1 MALDGL
7 FLHCIGQELENA
19 VIGAKVDKVY
29 QPSSE
34 ELVLTLRSRDL
45 GALKLLLCARANS
58 PRIHL
63 TKATFENP
71 ATPPMLCMLLR
82 KRLGGATL
90 TGIRQAGFDRILF
103 LDFSATNEL
112 GDKETLTIAMEIMAQ
127 YSNVILLG
135 PDGKIIDALKRVD
148 LTRSSKR
155 LILPGLAY
163 ELPPQQDKLALPD
176 HSVEELVARI
186 REFRSKTLSSAVL
199 SSLQGVSPALAREVA
214 FRSLGEDKHLSEMTE
229 DDFVDLEYPL
239 LELKKEIASPTHT
252 FCVVRDDSD
261 KPFEFS
267 FWDLK
272 QYGPSMATDHYET
285 ASELLD
291 DYYAR
296 RDSMERIAHKS
307 SDLRKLL
314 NNATERIARKVEV
327 QRGELAKS
335 VDREKLRVYAELIN
349 ANLYQLEKGVLY
361 YDLENYYD
369 ENRILRVPADPALS
383 PAQNSQKYYKDYRKT
398 YTAEKKLTEQI
409 EQGTEELAYLE
420 TVKDALSKILFHQ
433 QMVEQNEEKKRAAE
447 TKTTIIP
454 ARPETKIIP
463 KNRRNKE
470 KSPDGIPT
478 KNIQYRPSAEEKVL
492 QKRQMTLLEMPG
504 FIEPEDNP
512 RDGDGVAPEDQQ
524 TVTEDAQ
531 HQATPETDATENDG
545 SSGGPRVVKKLPDAD
560 PAPSPAMA
568 DEPAAQ
574 DNTVQETQEAVFTN
588 GSESQKEGP
597 QDDDNGTLQL

>member
-7 FLHCIGQELENA
+7 FLHCIGQELETA

-63 TKATFENP
+63 TKAAFENP

-112 GDKETLTIAMEIMAQ
+112 GDKETLTVAMEIMAQ
-127 YSNVILLG
+127 YSNVILIG

-163 ELPPQQDKLALPD
+163 ELPPQQDKLALPE
-176 HSVEELVARI
+176 HSVEELVERI
-186 REFRSKTLSSAVL
+186 RSFSAKTLSSAVL
-199 SSLQGVSPALAREVA
+199 SSVQGVSPALAREVA
-214 FRSLGEDKHLSEMTE
+214 FRALGDDKHLSEMTE

-239 LELKKEIASPTHT
+239 LELKKEVAFPTHT
-252 FCVVRDDSD
+252 FCVVRDDND
-261 KPFEFS
+261 RPFEFS

-272 QYGPSMATDHYET
+272 QYGPGMATDHYET

-291 DYYAR
+291 EYYAK

-307 SDLRKLL
+307 SDLRRFL
-314 NNATERIARKVEV
+314 NTATERIARKVEV
-327 QRGELAKS
+327 QRAELAKS

-420 TVKDALSKILFHQ
+420 TVKDALS
-433 QMVEQNEEKKRAAE
+433 RAE
-447 TKTTIIP
+447 TERDIGEIRRELVASGYLKDKT
-454 ARPETKIIP
+454 PEK
-463 KNRRNKE
+463 KNRRG
-470 KSPDGIPT
+470 S
-478 KNIQYRPSAEEKVL
+478 QR
-492 QKRQMTLLEMPG
+492 
-504 FIEPEDNP
+504 
-512 RDGDGVAPEDQQ
+512 RDGKKARSAKQPPALPPIEYETTDGFRVLVGRNNLQNDKLSMK
-524 TVTEDAQ
+524 
-531 HQATPETDATENDG
+531 QAGKLDMWLHTKDFPG
-545 SSGGPRVVKKLPDAD
+545 SHVII
-560 PAPSPAMA
+560 
-568 DEPAAQ
+568 EAQ
-574 DNTVQETQEAVFTN
+574 DGEVSDRAIEEAAIIAAVNSTARTGDKVPVDYTLVKNLKKPAGARPGKVIFHTN
-588 GSESQKEGP
+588 WTIYVTPDEDFAEAHRKK
-597 QDDDNGTLQL
+597 

>member
-7 FLHCIGQELENA
+7 FLHCIGQELETA

-112 GDKETLTIAMEIMAQ
+112 GDKETLTVAMEIMAQ
-127 YSNVILLG
+127 YSNVILIG

-163 ELPPQQDKLALPD
+163 ELPPQQDKLALPE
-176 HSVEELVARI
+176 HSVEELVERI
-186 REFRSKTLSSAVL
+186 RSFSAKTLSSAVL
-199 SSLQGVSPALAREVA
+199 SSVQGVSPALAREVA
-214 FRSLGEDKHLSEMTE
+214 FRALGDDKHLSEMTE

-239 LELKKEIASPTHT
+239 LELKKEVASPTHT
-252 FCVVRDDSD
+252 FCVVRDDND
-261 KPFEFS
+261 RPFEFS

-272 QYGPSMATDHYET
+272 QYGPGMATDHYET

-291 DYYAR
+291 EYYAK

-307 SDLRKLL
+307 SDLRRFL
-314 NNATERIARKVEV
+314 NTATERIARKVEV
-327 QRGELAKS
+327 QRAELAKS

-420 TVKDALSKILFHQ
+420 TVKDALS
-433 QMVEQNEEKKRAAE
+433 RAE
-447 TKTTIIP
+447 TERDIGEIRRELVASGYLKDKT
-454 ARPETKIIP
+454 PEK
-463 KNRRNKE
+463 KNRRG
-470 KSPDGIPT
+470 S
-478 KNIQYRPSAEEKVL
+478 QR
-492 QKRQMTLLEMPG
+492 
-504 FIEPEDNP
+504 
-512 RDGDGVAPEDQQ
+512 RDGKKARSAKQPPALPPIEYETTDGFRVLVGRNNLQNDKLSMK
-524 TVTEDAQ
+524 
-531 HQATPETDATENDG
+531 QAGKLDMWLHTKDFPG
-545 SSGGPRVVKKLPDAD
+545 SHVII
-560 PAPSPAMA
+560 
-568 DEPAAQ
+568 EAQ
-574 DNTVQETQEAVFTN
+574 DGEVSDRAIEEAAIIAAVNSTARTGDKVPVDYTLVKNLKKPAGARPGKVIFHTN
-588 GSESQKEGP
+588 WTIYVTPDEDFAEAHRKK
-597 QDDDNGTLQL
+597 

>member
-7 FLHCIGQELENA
+7 FLHCIGQELEAA

-29 QPSSE
+29 QSSSE

-63 TKATFENP
+63 TKAAFENP

-112 GDKETLTIAMEIMAQ
+112 GDKETLTVAMEIMAQ
-127 YSNVILLG
+127 YSNVILIG

-163 ELPPQQDKLALPD
+163 ELPPQQDKLALPE
-176 HSVEELVARI
+176 HSVEELVERI
-186 REFRSKTLSSAVL
+186 RSFSAKTLSSAVL
-199 SSLQGVSPALAREVA
+199 SSVQGVSPALAREVA
-214 FRSLGEDKHLSEMTE
+214 FQALGDDKHLSEMTE

-239 LELKKEIASPTHT
+239 LELKKEVAFPTHT
-252 FCVVRDDSD
+252 FCVVRDDND
-261 KPFEFS
+261 RPFEFS

-272 QYGPSMATDHYET
+272 QYGPGMATDHYET

-291 DYYAR
+291 EYYAK

-307 SDLRKLL
+307 SDLRRFL
-314 NNATERIARKVEV
+314 NTATERIARKVEV

-420 TVKDALSKILFHQ
+420 TVKDALS
-433 QMVEQNEEKKRAAE
+433 RAE
-447 TKTTIIP
+447 TERDIGEIRRELVASGYLKDKT
-454 ARPETKIIP
+454 PEK
-463 KNRRNKE
+463 KNRRG
-470 KSPDGIPT
+470 S
-478 KNIQYRPSAEEKVL
+478 QR
-492 QKRQMTLLEMPG
+492 
-504 FIEPEDNP
+504 
-512 RDGDGVAPEDQQ
+512 RDG
-524 TVTEDAQ
+524 
-531 HQATPETDATENDG
+531 
-545 SSGGPRVVKKLPDAD
+545 KKARSAKQP
-560 PAPSPAMA
+560 PAMPPLEYETTDGFRVLVGRNNLQNDKLSMKQA
-568 DEPAAQ
+568 GKLDMWLHTKDFPGSHVIIEAQ
-574 DNTVQETQEAVFTN
+574 DGEVSDQAIEEAAIIAAVNSTARTGDKVPVDYTLVKNLKKPTGARPGKVIFHTN
-588 GSESQKEGP
+588 WTIYVTPDEDFAEAHRKK
-597 QDDDNGTLQL
+597 

>member
-7 FLHCIGQELENA
+7 FLHCIGQELEAA

-45 GALKLLLCARANS
+45 GALKLLFCARANS

-63 TKATFENP
+63 TKASFENP

-112 GDKETLTIAMEIMAQ
+112 GDKETLTVAMEIMAQ
-127 YSNVILLG
+127 YSNVILIG

-163 ELPPQQDKLALPD
+163 ELPPQQDKLALPE
-176 HSVEELVARI
+176 HSVEELVERI
-186 REFRSKTLSSAVL
+186 RSFSAKTLSSAVL
-199 SSLQGVSPALAREVA
+199 SSVQGVSPALAREVA
-214 FRSLGEDKHLSEMTE
+214 FRALGDDKHLSEMTE

-239 LELKKEIASPTHT
+239 LELKKEVASPTHT
-252 FCVVRDDSD
+252 FCVVRDDND
-261 KPFEFS
+261 RPFEFS

-272 QYGPSMATDHYET
+272 QYGPGMATDHYET

-291 DYYAR
+291 EYYAK

-307 SDLRKLL
+307 SDLRRFL
-314 NNATERIARKVEV
+314 NTATERIARKVEV
-327 QRGELAKS
+327 QRAELAKS

-369 ENRILRVPADPALS
+369 ENRVLRVPADPALS

-409 EQGTEELAYLE
+409 EQGTEELTYLE
-420 TVKDALSKILFHQ
+420 TVKDALS
-433 QMVEQNEEKKRAAE
+433 RAE
-447 TKTTIIP
+447 TERDIGEIRRELVASGYLKDKT
-454 ARPETKIIP
+454 PEK
-463 KNRRNKE
+463 KNRRG
-470 KSPDGIPT
+470 S
-478 KNIQYRPSAEEKVL
+478 QR
-492 QKRQMTLLEMPG
+492 
-504 FIEPEDNP
+504 
-512 RDGDGVAPEDQQ
+512 RDGKKARSAKQPPALPPIEYETTDGFRVLVGRNNLQNDKLSMK
-524 TVTEDAQ
+524 
-531 HQATPETDATENDG
+531 QAGKLDMWLHTKDFPG
-545 SSGGPRVVKKLPDAD
+545 SHVII
-560 PAPSPAMA
+560 
-568 DEPAAQ
+568 EAQ
-574 DNTVQETQEAVFTN
+574 DGEVSDRAIEEAAIIAAVNSTARTGDKVPVDYTLVKNLKKPAGARPGKVIFHTN
-588 GSESQKEGP
+588 WTIYVTPDEDFAEAHRKK
-597 QDDDNGTLQL
+597 

>member
-7 FLHCIGQELENA
+7 FLHCIGQELETA

-112 GDKETLTIAMEIMAQ
+112 GDKETLTVAMEIMAQ
-127 YSNVILLG
+127 YSNVILIG

-155 LILPGLAY
+155 LILPGLPY
-163 ELPPQQDKLALPD
+163 ELPPQQDKLGLPD
-176 HSVEELVARI
+176 HSVEELVERI
-186 REFRSKTLSSAVL
+186 RTFSAKTLSSAVL
-199 SSLQGVSPALAREVA
+199 SSIQGVSPALAREVA
-214 FRSLGEDKHLSEMTE
+214 FRALGDDKHLSEMTD

-252 FCVVRDDSD
+252 FCVVRDDND

-267 FWDLK
+267 FWGLT
-272 QYGPSMATDHYET
+272 QYGPGMATDRYET

-307 SDLRKLL
+307 SDLRRFL
-314 NNATERIARKVEV
+314 NTATERIARKVEV
-327 QRGELAKS
+327 QRAELAKS

-349 ANLYQLEKGVLY
+349 ANLYRLEKGVLY

-420 TVKDALSKILFHQ
+420 TVKDALS
-433 QMVEQNEEKKRAAE
+433 RAE
-447 TKTTIIP
+447 TERDIGEIRRELVTSGYLKDRT
-454 ARPETKIIP
+454 PEK
-463 KNRRNKE
+463 KNRRG
-470 KSPDGIPT
+470 S
-478 KNIQYRPSAEEKVL
+478 QR
-492 QKRQMTLLEMPG
+492 
-504 FIEPEDNP
+504 
-512 RDGDGVAPEDQQ
+512 RDGKKARSAKQPPALPPIEYETTDGFRVLVGRNNLQ
-524 TVTEDAQ
+524 
-531 HQATPETDATENDG
+531 NDKLSLKTAGKLDMWLHTKDFPG
-545 SSGGPRVVKKLPDAD
+545 SHVII
-560 PAPSPAMA
+560 
-568 DEPAAQ
+568 EAQ
-574 DNTVQETQEAVFTN
+574 DGQVSDRAIEEAAIIAAVNSTAVTGDKVPVDYTLVKNLKKPAGARPGKVIFHTN
-588 GSESQKEGP
+588 WTIYVTPDEDFAERQRKK
-597 QDDDNGTLQL
+597 

>member
-7 FLHCIGQELENA
+7 FLHCIGQELEHA

-112 GDKETLTIAMEIMAQ
+112 GDKETLTVAMEIMAQ
-127 YSNVILLG
+127 YSNVILIG

-155 LILPGLAY
+155 LILPGLPY
-163 ELPPQQDKLALPD
+163 ELPPQQDKLGLPD
-176 HSVEELVARI
+176 HSVEELVERI
-186 REFRSKTLSSAVL
+186 RTFSAKTLSSAVL
-199 SSLQGVSPALAREVA
+199 SSIQGVSPALAREVA
-214 FRSLGEDKHLSEMTE
+214 FRALGDDKHLSEMTD

-252 FCVVRDDSD
+252 FCVVRDDND

-267 FWDLK
+267 FWGLT
-272 QYGPSMATDHYET
+272 QYGPGMATDRYET

-307 SDLRKLL
+307 SDLRRFL
-314 NNATERIARKVEV
+314 NTATERIARKVEV
-327 QRGELAKS
+327 QRAELAKS

-349 ANLYQLEKGVLY
+349 ANLYRLEKGVLY

-420 TVKDALSKILFHQ
+420 TVKDALS
-433 QMVEQNEEKKRAAE
+433 RAE
-447 TKTTIIP
+447 TERDIGEIRRELVTSGYLKDRT
-454 ARPETKIIP
+454 PEK
-463 KNRRNKE
+463 KNRRG
-470 KSPDGIPT
+470 S
-478 KNIQYRPSAEEKVL
+478 QR
-492 QKRQMTLLEMPG
+492 
-504 FIEPEDNP
+504 
-512 RDGDGVAPEDQQ
+512 RDGKKARSAKQPPALPPIEYETTDGFRVLVGRNNLQ
-524 TVTEDAQ
+524 
-531 HQATPETDATENDG
+531 NDKLSMKTAGKLDMWLHTKDFPG
-545 SSGGPRVVKKLPDAD
+545 SHVII
-560 PAPSPAMA
+560 
-568 DEPAAQ
+568 EAQ
-574 DNTVQETQEAVFTN
+574 DGQVSDQAIEEAAIIAAVNSTAVTGDKVPVDYTLVKNLKKPAGARPGKVIFHTN
-588 GSESQKEGP
+588 WTIYVTPDEDFAERQRKK
-597 QDDDNGTLQL
+597 

>member
-7 FLHCIGQELENA
+7 FLHCIGQELETA

-63 TKATFENP
+63 TRAAFENP

-112 GDKETLTIAMEIMAQ
+112 GDKETLTVAMEIMAQ
-127 YSNVILLG
+127 YSNVILIG

-163 ELPPQQDKLALPD
+163 ELPPQQDKLALPE
-176 HSVEELVARI
+176 HSVEELVERI
-186 REFRSKTLSSAVL
+186 RSFSAKTLSSAVL
-199 SSLQGVSPALAREVA
+199 SSVQGVSPALAREVA
-214 FRSLGEDKHLSEMTE
+214 FRALGDDKHLSEMTE

-239 LELKKEIASPTHT
+239 LELKKEVASPTHT
-252 FCVVRDDSD
+252 FCVVRDDND
-261 KPFEFS
+261 RPFEFS

-272 QYGPSMATDHYET
+272 QYGPGMATDHYET

-291 DYYAR
+291 EYYAK

-307 SDLRKLL
+307 SDLRRFL
-314 NNATERIARKVEV
+314 NTATERIARKVEV
-327 QRGELAKS
+327 QRAELAKS

-369 ENRILRVPADPALS
+369 ENRVLRVPADPALS

-409 EQGTEELAYLE
+409 EQGTEELTYLE
-420 TVKDALSKILFHQ
+420 TVKDALS
-433 QMVEQNEEKKRAAE
+433 RAE
-447 TKTTIIP
+447 TERDIGEIRRELVASGYLKDKT
-454 ARPETKIIP
+454 PEK
-463 KNRRNKE
+463 KNRRG
-470 KSPDGIPT
+470 S
-478 KNIQYRPSAEEKVL
+478 QR
-492 QKRQMTLLEMPG
+492 
-504 FIEPEDNP
+504 
-512 RDGDGVAPEDQQ
+512 RDGKKARSAKQPPALPPIEYETTDGFRVLVGRNNLQNDKLSMK
-524 TVTEDAQ
+524 
-531 HQATPETDATENDG
+531 QAGKLDMWLHTKDFPG
-545 SSGGPRVVKKLPDAD
+545 SHVII
-560 PAPSPAMA
+560 
-568 DEPAAQ
+568 EAQ
-574 DNTVQETQEAVFTN
+574 DGEVSDRAIEEAAIIAAVNSTARTGDKVPVDYTLVKNLKKPAGARPGKVIFHTN
-588 GSESQKEGP
+588 WTIYVTPDEDFAEAHRKK
-597 QDDDNGTLQL
+597 

>member
-1 MALDGL
+1 M
-7 FLHCIGQELENA
+7 
-19 VIGAKVDKVY
+19 
-29 QPSSE
+29 
-34 ELVLTLRSRDL
+34 LTLRSRDL

-63 TKATFENP
+63 TKAAFENP

-112 GDKETLTIAMEIMAQ
+112 GDKETLTVAMEIMAQ
-127 YSNVILLG
+127 YSNVILIG

-163 ELPPQQDKLALPD
+163 ELPPQQDKLALPE
-176 HSVEELVARI
+176 HSVEELVERI
-186 REFRSKTLSSAVL
+186 RSFSAKTLSSAVL
-199 SSLQGVSPALAREVA
+199 SSVQGVSPALAREVA
-214 FRSLGEDKHLSEMTE
+214 FRALGDDKHLSEMTE

-239 LELKKEIASPTHT
+239 LELKKEVAFPTHT
-252 FCVVRDDSD
+252 FCVVRDDND
-261 KPFEFS
+261 RPFEFS

-272 QYGPSMATDHYET
+272 QYGPGMATDHYET

-291 DYYAR
+291 EYYAK

-307 SDLRKLL
+307 SDLRKFL
-314 NNATERIARKVEV
+314 NTATERIARKVEV
-327 QRGELAKS
+327 QRAELAKS

-420 TVKDALSKILFHQ
+420 TVKDALS
-433 QMVEQNEEKKRAAE
+433 RAE
-447 TKTTIIP
+447 TERDIGEIRRELVASGYLKDKT
-454 ARPETKIIP
+454 PEK
-463 KNRRNKE
+463 KNRRG
-470 KSPDGIPT
+470 S
-478 KNIQYRPSAEEKVL
+478 QR
-492 QKRQMTLLEMPG
+492 
-504 FIEPEDNP
+504 
-512 RDGDGVAPEDQQ
+512 RDG
-524 TVTEDAQ
+524 
-531 HQATPETDATENDG
+531 
-545 SSGGPRVVKKLPDAD
+545 KKARSAKQP
-560 PAPSPAMA
+560 PAMPPLEYETTDGFRVLVGRNNLQNDKLSMKQA
-568 DEPAAQ
+568 GKLDMWLHTKDFPGSHVIIEAQ
-574 DNTVQETQEAVFTN
+574 DGEVSDRAIEEAAIIAAVNSTARTGDKVPVDYTLVKNLKKPTGARPGKVIFHTN
-588 GSESQKEGP
+588 WTIYVTPDEDFAEAHRKK
-597 QDDDNGTLQL
+597 

>member
-7 FLHCIGQELENA
+7 FLHCIGQELETA

-63 TKATFENP
+63 TKAAFENP

-112 GDKETLTIAMEIMAQ
+112 GDKETLTVAMEIMAQ
-127 YSNVILLG
+127 YSNVILIG

-163 ELPPQQDKLALPD
+163 ELPPQQDKLALPE
-176 HSVEELVARI
+176 HSVEELVERI
-186 REFRSKTLSSAVL
+186 RSFSAKTLSSAVL
-199 SSLQGVSPALAREVA
+199 SSVQGVSPALAREVA
-214 FRSLGEDKHLSEMTE
+214 FRALGDDKHLSEMTE

-239 LELKKEIASPTHT
+239 LELKKEVAFPTHT
-252 FCVVRDDSD
+252 FCVVRDDND
-261 KPFEFS
+261 RPFEFS

-272 QYGPSMATDHYET
+272 QYGPGMATDHYET

-291 DYYAR
+291 EYYAK

-307 SDLRKLL
+307 SDLRKFL
-314 NNATERIARKVEV
+314 NTATERIARKVEV
-327 QRGELAKS
+327 QRAELAKS

-420 TVKDALSKILFHQ
+420 TVKDALS
-433 QMVEQNEEKKRAAE
+433 RAE
-447 TKTTIIP
+447 TERDIGEIRRELVASGYLKDKT
-454 ARPETKIIP
+454 PEK
-463 KNRRNKE
+463 KNRRG
-470 KSPDGIPT
+470 S
-478 KNIQYRPSAEEKVL
+478 QR
-492 QKRQMTLLEMPG
+492 
-504 FIEPEDNP
+504 
-512 RDGDGVAPEDQQ
+512 RDG
-524 TVTEDAQ
+524 
-531 HQATPETDATENDG
+531 
-545 SSGGPRVVKKLPDAD
+545 KKARSAKQP
-560 PAPSPAMA
+560 PAMPPLEYETTDGFRVLVGRNNLQNDKLSMKQA
-568 DEPAAQ
+568 GKLDMWLHTKDFPGSHVIIEAQ
-574 DNTVQETQEAVFTN
+574 DGEVSDQAIEEAAIIAAVNSTARTGDKVPVDYTLVKNLKKPTGARPGKVIFHTN
-588 GSESQKEGP
+588 WTIYVTPDEDFAEAHRKK
-597 QDDDNGTLQL
+597 

>member
-7 FLHCIGQELENA
+7 FLHCIGQELETA

-63 TKATFENP
+63 TKAAFENP

-112 GDKETLTIAMEIMAQ
+112 GDKETLTVAMEIMAQ
-127 YSNVILLG
+127 YSNVILIG

-163 ELPPQQDKLALPD
+163 ELPPQQDKLALPE
-176 HSVEELVARI
+176 HSVEELVERI
-186 REFRSKTLSSAVL
+186 RSFSAKTLSSAVL
-199 SSLQGVSPALAREVA
+199 SSVQGVSPALAREVA
-214 FRSLGEDKHLSEMTE
+214 FRALGDDKHLSEMTE

-239 LELKKEIASPTHT
+239 LELKKEVAFPTHT
-252 FCVVRDDSD
+252 FCVVRDDND
-261 KPFEFS
+261 RPFEFS

-272 QYGPSMATDHYET
+272 QYGPGMATDHYET

-291 DYYAR
+291 EYYAK

-307 SDLRKLL
+307 SDLRRFL
-314 NNATERIARKVEV
+314 NTATERIARKVEV
-327 QRGELAKS
+327 QRAELAKS

-420 TVKDALSKILFHQ
+420 TVKDALS
-433 QMVEQNEEKKRAAE
+433 RAE
-447 TKTTIIP
+447 TERDIGEIRRELVASGYLKDKT
-454 ARPETKIIP
+454 PEK
-463 KNRRNKE
+463 KNRRG
-470 KSPDGIPT
+470 S
-478 KNIQYRPSAEEKVL
+478 QR
-492 QKRQMTLLEMPG
+492 
-504 FIEPEDNP
+504 
-512 RDGDGVAPEDQQ
+512 RDG
-524 TVTEDAQ
+524 
-531 HQATPETDATENDG
+531 
-545 SSGGPRVVKKLPDAD
+545 KKARSAKQP
-560 PAPSPAMA
+560 PAMPPLEYETTDGFRVLVGRNNLQNDKLSMKQA
-568 DEPAAQ
+568 GKLDMWLHTKDFPGSHVIIEAQ
-574 DNTVQETQEAVFTN
+574 DGEVSDRAIEEAAIIAAVNSTARTGDKVPVDYTLVKNLKKPAGARPGKVIFHTN
-588 GSESQKEGP
+588 WTIYVTPDEDFAEAHRKK
-597 QDDDNGTLQL
+597 

>member
-7 FLHCIGQELENA
+7 FLHCIGQELETA

-63 TKATFENP
+63 TKAAFENP

-112 GDKETLTIAMEIMAQ
+112 GDKETLTVAMEIMAQ
-127 YSNVILLG
+127 YSNVILIG

-155 LILPGLAY
+155 LILPGLPY
-163 ELPPQQDKLALPD
+163 ELPPQQDKLSLPD
-176 HSVEELVARI
+176 HSVEELVERI
-186 REFRSKTLSSAVL
+186 RTFSAKTLSSAVL
-199 SSLQGVSPALAREVA
+199 SSIQGVSPALAREVA
-214 FRSLGEDKHLSEMTE
+214 FRALGDDKHLSEMTE

-239 LELKKEIASPTHT
+239 LELKKEVASPTHT
-252 FCVVRDDSD
+252 FCVVRDDND

-267 FWDLK
+267 FWGLT
-272 QYGPSMATDHYET
+272 QYGPGMATDRYET

-307 SDLRKLL
+307 SDLRRFL
-314 NNATERIARKVEV
+314 NTATERIARKVEV
-327 QRGELAKS
+327 QRAELAKS

-420 TVKDALSKILFHQ
+420 TVKDALS
-433 QMVEQNEEKKRAAE
+433 RAE
-447 TKTTIIP
+447 TERDIGEIRRELVASGYLKDRT
-454 ARPETKIIP
+454 PEK
-463 KNRRNKE
+463 KNRRG
-470 KSPDGIPT
+470 S
-478 KNIQYRPSAEEKVL
+478 QR
-492 QKRQMTLLEMPG
+492 
-504 FIEPEDNP
+504 
-512 RDGDGVAPEDQQ
+512 RDGKKARSAKQPPALPPIEYETTDGFRVLVGRNNLQ
-524 TVTEDAQ
+524 
-531 HQATPETDATENDG
+531 NDKLSMKTAGKLDMWLHTKDFPG
-545 SSGGPRVVKKLPDAD
+545 SHVII
-560 PAPSPAMA
+560 
-568 DEPAAQ
+568 EAQ
-574 DNTVQETQEAVFTN
+574 DGQVSDRAIEEAAIIAAVNSTAVTGDKVPVDYTLVKNLKKPAGARPGKVIFHTN
-588 GSESQKEGP
+588 WTIYVTPDEDFAERQKKK
-597 QDDDNGTLQL
+597 

>member
-7 FLHCIGQELENA
+7 FLHCIGQELETA

-63 TKATFENP
+63 TKAAFENP

-112 GDKETLTIAMEIMAQ
+112 GDKETLTVAMEIMAQ
-127 YSNVILLG
+127 YSNVILIG

-163 ELPPQQDKLALPD
+163 ELPPQQDKLALPE
-176 HSVEELVARI
+176 HSVEELVERI
-186 REFRSKTLSSAVL
+186 RSFSAKTLSSAVL
-199 SSLQGVSPALAREVA
+199 SSIQGVSPALAREVA
-214 FRSLGEDKHLSEMTE
+214 FRALGDDKHLSEMTE

-239 LELKKEIASPTHT
+239 LELKKEVASPTHT
-252 FCVVRDDSD
+252 FCVVRDDND
-261 KPFEFS
+261 RPFEFS

-272 QYGPSMATDHYET
+272 QYGPGMATDHYET

-291 DYYAR
+291 EYYAK

-307 SDLRKLL
+307 SDLRRFL
-314 NNATERIARKVEV
+314 NTATERIARKVEV
-327 QRGELAKS
+327 QRAELAKS

-420 TVKDALSKILFHQ
+420 TVKDALS
-433 QMVEQNEEKKRAAE
+433 RAE
-447 TKTTIIP
+447 TERDIGEIRRELVASGYLKDKT
-454 ARPETKIIP
+454 PEK
-463 KNRRNKE
+463 KNRRG
-470 KSPDGIPT
+470 S
-478 KNIQYRPSAEEKVL
+478 QR
-492 QKRQMTLLEMPG
+492 
-504 FIEPEDNP
+504 
-512 RDGDGVAPEDQQ
+512 RDGKKARSAKQPPALPPIEYETTDGFRVLVGRNNLQNDKLSMK
-524 TVTEDAQ
+524 
-531 HQATPETDATENDG
+531 QAGKLDMWLHTKDFPG
-545 SSGGPRVVKKLPDAD
+545 SHVII
-560 PAPSPAMA
+560 
-568 DEPAAQ
+568 EAQ
-574 DNTVQETQEAVFTN
+574 DGEVSDRAIEEAAIIAAVNSTARTGDKVPVDYTLVKNLKKPAGARPGKVIFHTN
-588 GSESQKEGP
+588 WTIYVTPDEDFAEKQRKK
-597 QDDDNGTLQL
+597 

>member
-7 FLHCIGQELENA
+7 FLHCIGQELETA

-112 GDKETLTIAMEIMAQ
+112 GDKETLTVAMEIMAQ
-127 YSNVILLG
+127 YSNVILIG

-155 LILPGLAY
+155 LILPGLPY
-163 ELPPQQDKLALPD
+163 ELPPQQDKLGLPD
-176 HSVEELVARI
+176 HSVEELVERI
-186 REFRSKTLSSAVL
+186 RTFSAKTLSSAVL
-199 SSLQGVSPALAREVA
+199 SSIQGVSPALAREVA
-214 FRSLGEDKHLSEMTE
+214 FRALGDDKHLSEMTD

-252 FCVVRDDSD
+252 FCVVRDDND

-267 FWDLK
+267 FWGLT
-272 QYGPSMATDHYET
+272 QYGPGMATDRYET

-307 SDLRKLL
+307 SDLRRFL
-314 NNATERIARKVEV
+314 NTATERIARKVEV
-327 QRGELAKS
+327 QRAELAKS

-420 TVKDALSKILFHQ
+420 TVKDALS
-433 QMVEQNEEKKRAAE
+433 RAE
-447 TKTTIIP
+447 TERDIGEIRRELVTSGYLKDRT
-454 ARPETKIIP
+454 PEK
-463 KNRRNKE
+463 KNRRG
-470 KSPDGIPT
+470 S
-478 KNIQYRPSAEEKVL
+478 QR
-492 QKRQMTLLEMPG
+492 
-504 FIEPEDNP
+504 
-512 RDGDGVAPEDQQ
+512 RDGKKARSAKQPPALPPIEYETTDGFRVLVGRNNLQ
-524 TVTEDAQ
+524 
-531 HQATPETDATENDG
+531 NDKLSMKTAGKLDMWLHTKDFPG
-545 SSGGPRVVKKLPDAD
+545 SHVII
-560 PAPSPAMA
+560 
-568 DEPAAQ
+568 EAQ
-574 DNTVQETQEAVFTN
+574 DGQVSDRAIEEAAIIAAVNSTAVTGDKVPVDYTLVKNLKKPAGARPGKVIFHTN
-588 GSESQKEGP
+588 WTIYVTPDEDFAERQKKK
-597 QDDDNGTLQL
+597 

>member
-7 FLHCIGQELENA
+7 FLHCIGQELETA

-127 YSNVILLG
+127 YSNVILIG

-155 LILPGLAY
+155 LILPGLPY
-163 ELPPQQDKLALPD
+163 ELPPQQDKLGLPD
-176 HSVEELVARI
+176 HSVEELVERI
-186 REFRSKTLSSAVL
+186 RTFSAKTLSSAVL
-199 SSLQGVSPALAREVA
+199 SSIQGVSPALAREVA
-214 FRSLGEDKHLSEMTE
+214 FRALGDDKHLSEMTD

-252 FCVVRDDSD
+252 FCVVRDDND

-267 FWDLK
+267 FWGLT
-272 QYGPSMATDHYET
+272 QYGPGMATDRYET

-307 SDLRKLL
+307 SDLRRFL
-314 NNATERIARKVEV
+314 NTATERIARKVEV
-327 QRGELAKS
+327 QRAELAKS
-335 VDREKLRVYAELIN
+335 VDREKVRVYAELIN

-420 TVKDALSKILFHQ
+420 TVKDALS
-433 QMVEQNEEKKRAAE
+433 RAE
-447 TKTTIIP
+447 TERDIGEIRRELVTSGYLKDRT
-454 ARPETKIIP
+454 PEK
-463 KNRRNKE
+463 KNRRG
-470 KSPDGIPT
+470 S
-478 KNIQYRPSAEEKVL
+478 QR
-492 QKRQMTLLEMPG
+492 
-504 FIEPEDNP
+504 
-512 RDGDGVAPEDQQ
+512 RDGKKARSAKQPPALPPIEYETTDGFRVLVGRNNLQ
-524 TVTEDAQ
+524 
-531 HQATPETDATENDG
+531 NDKLSMKTAGKLDMWLHTKDFPG
-545 SSGGPRVVKKLPDAD
+545 SHVII
-560 PAPSPAMA
+560 
-568 DEPAAQ
+568 EAQ
-574 DNTVQETQEAVFTN
+574 DGQVSDQAIEEAAIIAAVNSTAVTGDKVPVDYTLVKNLKKPAGARPGKVIFHTN
-588 GSESQKEGP
+588 WTIYVTPDEDFAEAHRKK
-597 QDDDNGTLQL
+597 

>member
-7 FLHCIGQELENA
+7 FLHCIGQELETA

-63 TKATFENP
+63 TKAAFENP

-112 GDKETLTIAMEIMAQ
+112 GDKETLTVAMEIMAQ
-127 YSNVILLG
+127 YSNVILIG

-163 ELPPQQDKLALPD
+163 ELPPQQDKLALPE
-176 HSVEELVARI
+176 HSVEELVGRI
-186 REFRSKTLSSAVL
+186 RSFSAKTLSSAVL
-199 SSLQGVSPALAREVA
+199 SSIQGVSPALAREVA
-214 FRSLGEDKHLSEMTE
+214 FRALGDDKHLSEMTD

-239 LELKKEIASPTHT
+239 LELKKEVASPTHT
-252 FCVVRDDSD
+252 FCVVRDDND
-261 KPFEFS
+261 RPFEFS

-272 QYGPSMATDHYET
+272 QYGPGMATDHYET

-291 DYYAR
+291 EYYAK

-307 SDLRKLL
+307 SDLRRFL
-314 NNATERIARKVEV
+314 NTATERIARKVEV
-327 QRGELAKS
+327 QRAELAKS

-420 TVKDALSKILFHQ
+420 TVKDALS
-433 QMVEQNEEKKRAAE
+433 RAE
-447 TKTTIIP
+447 TERDIGEIRRELVASGYLKDKT
-454 ARPETKIIP
+454 PEK
-463 KNRRNKE
+463 KNRRG
-470 KSPDGIPT
+470 S
-478 KNIQYRPSAEEKVL
+478 QR
-492 QKRQMTLLEMPG
+492 
-504 FIEPEDNP
+504 
-512 RDGDGVAPEDQQ
+512 RDGKKARSAKQPPALPPIEYETTDGFRVLVGRNNLQNDKLSMK
-524 TVTEDAQ
+524 
-531 HQATPETDATENDG
+531 QAGKLDMWLHTKDFPG
-545 SSGGPRVVKKLPDAD
+545 SHVII
-560 PAPSPAMA
+560 
-568 DEPAAQ
+568 EAQ
-574 DNTVQETQEAVFTN
+574 DGEVSDRAIEEAAIIAAVNSTARTGDKVPVDYTLVKNLKKPAGARPGKVIFHTN
-588 GSESQKEGP
+588 WTIYVTPDEDFAEAHRKK
-597 QDDDNGTLQL
+597 

>member
-7 FLHCIGQELENA
+7 FLHCIGQELETA

-112 GDKETLTIAMEIMAQ
+112 GDKETLTVAMEIMAQ
-127 YSNVILLG
+127 YSNVILIG

-155 LILPGLAY
+155 LILPGLPY
-163 ELPPQQDKLALPD
+163 ELPPQQDKLGLPD
-176 HSVEELVARI
+176 HSVEELVERI
-186 REFRSKTLSSAVL
+186 RTFSAKTLSSAVL
-199 SSLQGVSPALAREVA
+199 SSIQGVSPALAREVA
-214 FRSLGEDKHLSEMTE
+214 FRALGDDKHLSEMTD

-252 FCVVRDDSD
+252 FCVVRDDND

-267 FWDLK
+267 FWGLT
-272 QYGPSMATDHYET
+272 QYGPGMATDRYET

-307 SDLRKLL
+307 SDLRRFL
-314 NNATERIARKVEV
+314 NTATERIARKVEV
-327 QRGELAKS
+327 QRAELAKS

-349 ANLYQLEKGVLY
+349 ANLYRLEKGVLY

-420 TVKDALSKILFHQ
+420 TVKDALS
-433 QMVEQNEEKKRAAE
+433 RAE
-447 TKTTIIP
+447 TERDIGEIRRELVASGYLKDRT
-454 ARPETKIIP
+454 PEK
-463 KNRRNKE
+463 KNRRG
-470 KSPDGIPT
+470 S
-478 KNIQYRPSAEEKVL
+478 QR
-492 QKRQMTLLEMPG
+492 
-504 FIEPEDNP
+504 
-512 RDGDGVAPEDQQ
+512 RDGKKARSAKQPPALPPIEYETTDGFRVLVGRNNLQ
-524 TVTEDAQ
+524 
-531 HQATPETDATENDG
+531 NDKLSMKTAGKLDMWLHTKDFPG
-545 SSGGPRVVKKLPDAD
+545 SHVII
-560 PAPSPAMA
+560 
-568 DEPAAQ
+568 EAQ
-574 DNTVQETQEAVFTN
+574 DGQVSDRAIEEAAIIAAVNSTAVTGDKVPVDYTLVKNLKKPAGARPGKVIFHTN
-588 GSESQKEGP
+588 WTIYVTPDEDFAERQRKK
-597 QDDDNGTLQL
+597 

>member
-7 FLHCIGQELENA
+7 FLHCIGQELETA

-34 ELVLTLRSRDL
+34 ELGLTLRSRDL

-112 GDKETLTIAMEIMAQ
+112 GDKETLTVAMEIMAQ
-127 YSNVILLG
+127 YSNVILIG

-155 LILPGLAY
+155 LILPGLPY
-163 ELPPQQDKLALPD
+163 ELPPQQDKLGLPD
-176 HSVEELVARI
+176 HSVEELVERI
-186 REFRSKTLSSAVL
+186 RTFSAKTLSSAVL
-199 SSLQGVSPALAREVA
+199 SSIQGVSPALAREVA
-214 FRSLGEDKHLSEMTE
+214 FRALGDDKHLSEMTD

-252 FCVVRDDSD
+252 FCVVRDDND

-267 FWDLK
+267 FWGLT
-272 QYGPSMATDHYET
+272 QYGPGMATDRYET

-307 SDLRKLL
+307 SDLRRFL
-314 NNATERIARKVEV
+314 NTATERIARKVEV
-327 QRGELAKS
+327 QRAELAKS

-349 ANLYQLEKGVLY
+349 ANLYRLEKGVLY

-420 TVKDALSKILFHQ
+420 TVKDALS
-433 QMVEQNEEKKRAAE
+433 RAE
-447 TKTTIIP
+447 TERDIGEIRRELVTSGYLKDRT
-454 ARPETKIIP
+454 PEK
-463 KNRRNKE
+463 KNRRG
-470 KSPDGIPT
+470 S
-478 KNIQYRPSAEEKVL
+478 QR
-492 QKRQMTLLEMPG
+492 
-504 FIEPEDNP
+504 
-512 RDGDGVAPEDQQ
+512 RDGKKARSAKQPPALPPIEYETTDGFRVLVGRNNLQ
-524 TVTEDAQ
+524 
-531 HQATPETDATENDG
+531 NDKLSMKTAGKLDMWLHTKDFPG
-545 SSGGPRVVKKLPDAD
+545 SHVII
-560 PAPSPAMA
+560 
-568 DEPAAQ
+568 EAQ
-574 DNTVQETQEAVFTN
+574 DGQVSDQAIEEAAIIAAVNSTAVTGDKVPVDYTLVKNLKKPAGARPGKVIFHTN
-588 GSESQKEGP
+588 WTIYVTPDEDFAERQRKK
-597 QDDDNGTLQL
+597 

>member
-7 FLHCIGQELENA
+7 FLHCIGQELETA

-63 TKATFENP
+63 TKAAFENP

-112 GDKETLTIAMEIMAQ
+112 GDKETLTVAMEIMAQ
-127 YSNVILLG
+127 YSNVILIG

-163 ELPPQQDKLALPD
+163 ELPPQQDKLALPE
-176 HSVEELVARI
+176 HSVEELVERI
-186 REFRSKTLSSAVL
+186 RSFSAKTLSSAVL
-199 SSLQGVSPALAREVA
+199 SSVQGVSPALAREVA
-214 FRSLGEDKHLSEMTE
+214 FRALGDDKHLSEMTE

-239 LELKKEIASPTHT
+239 LELKKEVAFPTHT
-252 FCVVRDDSD
+252 FCVVRDDND
-261 KPFEFS
+261 RPFEFS

-272 QYGPSMATDHYET
+272 QYGPGMATDHYET

-291 DYYAR
+291 EYYAK

-307 SDLRKLL
+307 SDLRKFL
-314 NNATERIARKVEV
+314 NTATERIARKVEV
-327 QRGELAKS
+327 QRAELAKS

-420 TVKDALSKILFHQ
+420 TVKDALS
-433 QMVEQNEEKKRAAE
+433 RAE
-447 TKTTIIP
+447 TERDIGEIRRELVASGYLKDKT
-454 ARPETKIIP
+454 PEK
-463 KNRRNKE
+463 KNRRG
-470 KSPDGIPT
+470 S
-478 KNIQYRPSAEEKVL
+478 QR
-492 QKRQMTLLEMPG
+492 
-504 FIEPEDNP
+504 
-512 RDGDGVAPEDQQ
+512 RDG
-524 TVTEDAQ
+524 
-531 HQATPETDATENDG
+531 
-545 SSGGPRVVKKLPDAD
+545 KKARSAKQP
-560 PAPSPAMA
+560 PAMPPLEYETTDGFRVLVGRNNLQNDKLSMKQA
-568 DEPAAQ
+568 GKLDMWLHTKDFPGSHVIIEAQ
-574 DNTVQETQEAVFTN
+574 DGEVSDRAIEEAAIIAAVNSTARTGDKVPVDYTLVKNLKKPAGARPGKVIFHTN
-588 GSESQKEGP
+588 WTIYVTPDEDFAEAHRKK
-597 QDDDNGTLQL
+597 

>member
-7 FLHCIGQELENA
+7 FLHCIGQELETA

-63 TKATFENP
+63 TKAAFENP

-112 GDKETLTIAMEIMAQ
+112 GDKETLTVAMEIMAQ
-127 YSNVILLG
+127 YSNVILIG

-163 ELPPQQDKLALPD
+163 ELPPQQDKLALPE
-176 HSVEELVARI
+176 HSVEELVERI
-186 REFRSKTLSSAVL
+186 RSFSAKTLSSAVL
-199 SSLQGVSPALAREVA
+199 SSVQGVSPALAREVA
-214 FRSLGEDKHLSEMTE
+214 FRALGDDKHLSEMTE

-239 LELKKEIASPTHT
+239 LELKKEVASPTHT
-252 FCVVRDDSD
+252 FCVVRDDND
-261 KPFEFS
+261 RPFEFS

-272 QYGPSMATDHYET
+272 QYGPGMATDHYET

-291 DYYAR
+291 EYYAK

-307 SDLRKLL
+307 SDLRRFL
-314 NNATERIARKVEV
+314 NTATERIARKVEV
-327 QRGELAKS
+327 QRAELAKS

-369 ENRILRVPADPALS
+369 ENRVLRVPADPALS

-409 EQGTEELAYLE
+409 EQGTEELTYLE
-420 TVKDALSKILFHQ
+420 TVKDALS
-433 QMVEQNEEKKRAAE
+433 RAE
-447 TKTTIIP
+447 TERDIGEIRRELVASGYLKDKT
-454 ARPETKIIP
+454 PEK
-463 KNRRNKE
+463 KNRRG
-470 KSPDGIPT
+470 S
-478 KNIQYRPSAEEKVL
+478 QR
-492 QKRQMTLLEMPG
+492 
-504 FIEPEDNP
+504 
-512 RDGDGVAPEDQQ
+512 RDGKKARSAKQPPALPPIEYETTDGFRVLVGRNNLQNDKLSMK
-524 TVTEDAQ
+524 
-531 HQATPETDATENDG
+531 QAGKLDMWLHTKDFPG
-545 SSGGPRVVKKLPDAD
+545 SHVII
-560 PAPSPAMA
+560 
-568 DEPAAQ
+568 EAQ
-574 DNTVQETQEAVFTN
+574 DGEVSDRAIEEAAIIAAVNSTARTGDKVPVDYTLVKNLKKPAGARPGKVIFHTN
-588 GSESQKEGP
+588 WTIYVTPDEDFAEAHRKK
-597 QDDDNGTLQL
+597 

>member
-307 SDLRKLL
+307 SDLRKFL

-420 TVKDALSKILFHQ
+420 TVKDALS
-433 QMVEQNEEKKRAAE
+433 RAE
-447 TKTTIIP
+447 TERDIGEIRRELVASGYLKDRT
-454 ARPETKIIP
+454 PEK
-463 KNRRNKE
+463 KNRRG
-470 KSPDGIPT
+470 S
-478 KNIQYRPSAEEKVL
+478 QR
-492 QKRQMTLLEMPG
+492 
-504 FIEPEDNP
+504 
-512 RDGDGVAPEDQQ
+512 RDGKSARSAKQPPALPPLEYETTDGFRVLVGRNNLQNDKLSMKQAGKLDMWLHTKDFPGSHVIIVAQDGEAPHAPE
-524 TVTEDAQ
+524 TR
-531 HQATPETDATENDG
+531 
-545 SSGGPRVVKKLPDAD
+545 S
-560 PAPSPAMA
+560 PS
-568 DEPAAQ
+568 
-574 DNTVQETQEAVFTN
+574 TTRWSRT
-588 GSESQKEGP
+588 
-597 QDDDNGTLQL
+597 

>member
-7 FLHCIGQELENA
+7 FLHCIGQELETA

-112 GDKETLTIAMEIMAQ
+112 GDKETLTVAMEIMAQ
-127 YSNVILLG
+127 YSNVILIG

-155 LILPGLAY
+155 LILPGLPY
-163 ELPPQQDKLALPD
+163 ELPPQQDKLGLPD
-176 HSVEELVARI
+176 HSVEELVERI
-186 REFRSKTLSSAVL
+186 RTFSAKTLSSAVL
-199 SSLQGVSPALAREVA
+199 SSIQGVSPALAREVA
-214 FRSLGEDKHLSEMTE
+214 FRALGDDKHLSEMTD

-252 FCVVRDDSD
+252 FCVVRDDND

-267 FWDLK
+267 FWGLT
-272 QYGPSMATDHYET
+272 QYGPGMATDRYET

-307 SDLRKLL
+307 SDLRRFL
-314 NNATERIARKVEV
+314 NTATERIARKVEV
-327 QRGELAKS
+327 QRAELAKS

-349 ANLYQLEKGVLY
+349 ANLYRLEKGVLY

-420 TVKDALSKILFHQ
+420 TVKDALS
-433 QMVEQNEEKKRAAE
+433 RAE
-447 TKTTIIP
+447 TERDIGEIRRELVTSGYLKDRT
-454 ARPETKIIP
+454 PEK
-463 KNRRNKE
+463 KNRRG
-470 KSPDGIPT
+470 S
-478 KNIQYRPSAEEKVL
+478 QR
-492 QKRQMTLLEMPG
+492 
-504 FIEPEDNP
+504 
-512 RDGDGVAPEDQQ
+512 RDGKKARSAKQPPALPPIEYETTDGFRVLVGRNNLQ
-524 TVTEDAQ
+524 
-531 HQATPETDATENDG
+531 NDKLSMKTAGKLDMWLHTKDFPG
-545 SSGGPRVVKKLPDAD
+545 SHVII
-560 PAPSPAMA
+560 
-568 DEPAAQ
+568 EAQ
-574 DNTVQETQEAVFTN
+574 DGQVSDRAIEEAAIIAAVNSTAVTGDKVPVDYTLVKNLKKPAGARPGKVIFHTN
-588 GSESQKEGP
+588 WTIYVTPDEDFAEAHRKK
-597 QDDDNGTLQL
+597 

>member
-7 FLHCIGQELENA
+7 FLHCIGQELETA

-63 TKATFENP
+63 TKASFENP

-112 GDKETLTIAMEIMAQ
+112 GDKESLTVAMEIMAQ
-127 YSNVILLG
+127 YSNVILIG

-176 HSVEELVARI
+176 HGVEELVERI
-186 REFRSKTLSSAVL
+186 RSFSAKTLSSAVL
-199 SSLQGVSPALAREVA
+199 SSVQGVSPALAREVA
-214 FRSLGEDKHLSEMTE
+214 FRALGDDKHLSEMTD

-239 LELKKEIASPTHT
+239 LELKKEVASPTHT
-252 FCVVRDDSD
+252 FCEVRDDND
-261 KPFEFS
+261 RPFEFS
-267 FWDLK
+267 FWDLR
-272 QYGPSMATDHYET
+272 QYGPGMATDHYET

-291 DYYAR
+291 EYYAK

-307 SDLRKLL
+307 SDLRKFL
-314 NNATERIARKVEV
+314 NTATERIARKVEV

-398 YTAEKKLTEQI
+398 YTAEKKLTDQI

-420 TVKDALSKILFHQ
+420 TVKDALS
-433 QMVEQNEEKKRAAE
+433 RAE
-447 TKTTIIP
+447 TERDIGEIRRELVASGYLKDKT
-454 ARPETKIIP
+454 PEK
-463 KNRRNKE
+463 KNRRG
-470 KSPDGIPT
+470 S
-478 KNIQYRPSAEEKVL
+478 QR
-492 QKRQMTLLEMPG
+492 
-504 FIEPEDNP
+504 
-512 RDGDGVAPEDQQ
+512 RDGKKARSAKQPPALPPLEYETTDGFRVLVGRNNLQNDKLSMK
-524 TVTEDAQ
+524 
-531 HQATPETDATENDG
+531 QAGKLDMWLHTKDFPG
-545 SSGGPRVVKKLPDAD
+545 SHVII
-560 PAPSPAMA
+560 
-568 DEPAAQ
+568 EAQ
-574 DNTVQETQEAVFTN
+574 DGEVSDQAIEEAAIIAAVNSTARTGDKVPVDYTLVKNLKKPTGARPGKVIFHTN
-588 GSESQKEGP
+588 WTIYVTPDEDFAEAHRKK
-597 QDDDNGTLQL
+597 

>member
-7 FLHCIGQELENA
+7 FLHCIGQELETA

-71 ATPPMLCMLLR
+71 VTPPMLCMLLR

-90 TGIRQAGFDRILF
+90 TGVRQAGFDRILF

-112 GDKETLTIAMEIMAQ
+112 GDRETLTVAMEIMAQ
-127 YSNVILLG
+127 YSNVILIG
-135 PDGKIIDALKRVD
+135 ADGKIIDALKRVD

-155 LILPGLAY
+155 LILPGLPY
-163 ELPPQQDKLALPD
+163 ELPPQQDKLSLPD
-176 HSVEELVARI
+176 HSVEELVERI
-186 REFRSKTLSSAVL
+186 RTFRTKTLSSAVL
-199 SSLQGVSPALAREVA
+199 SSIEGVSPALAREVA
-214 FRSLGEDKHLSEMTE
+214 FRALGDDKHLSEMTD

-267 FWDLK
+267 FWGLT
-272 QYGPSMATDHYET
+272 QYGPGMATDRYET

-307 SDLRKLL
+307 SDLRRFL
-314 NNATERIARKVEV
+314 NTATERIARKVEV
-327 QRGELAKS
+327 QRAELAKS

-349 ANLYQLEKGVLY
+349 ANLYRLEKGVLY

-383 PAQNSQKYYKDYRKT
+383 PAQNSQKYYKVYRKT
-398 YTAEKKLTEQI
+398 YTAEKKLAEQI

-420 TVKDALSKILFHQ
+420 TVKDALS
-433 QMVEQNEEKKRAAE
+433 RAE
-447 TKTTIIP
+447 TERDIGEIRRELVESGYLRDKT
-454 ARPETKIIP
+454 PEK
-463 KNRRNKE
+463 KNRRG
-470 KSPDGIPT
+470 SG
-478 KNIQYRPSAEEKVL
+478 R
-492 QKRQMTLLEMPG
+492 
-504 FIEPEDNP
+504 
-512 RDGDGVAPEDQQ
+512 RDGKKARSAKQPPALPPIEYETTDGFRVLVGRNNLQ
-524 TVTEDAQ
+524 
-531 HQATPETDATENDG
+531 NDKLSMKTAGKLDMWLHTKDFPG
-545 SSGGPRVVKKLPDAD
+545 SHVII
-560 PAPSPAMA
+560 
-568 DEPAAQ
+568 EAQ
-574 DNTVQETQEAVFTN
+574 DGQVSDRAIEEAAIIAAVNSTARTGDKVPVDYTLAKNLKKPAGSRPGKVIFHTN
-588 GSESQKEGP
+588 WTIYVTPDEDFAEKQRKK
-597 QDDDNGTLQL
+597 

>member
-7 FLHCIGQELENA
+7 FLHCIGQELETA

-112 GDKETLTIAMEIMAQ
+112 GDKETLTVAMEIMAQ
-127 YSNVILLG
+127 YSNVILIG

-155 LILPGLAY
+155 LILPGLPY
-163 ELPPQQDKLALPD
+163 ELPPQQDKLDLPD
-176 HSVEELVARI
+176 HSVEELVERI
-186 REFRSKTLSSAVL
+186 RTFSAKTLSSAVL
-199 SSLQGVSPALAREVA
+199 SSIQGVSPALAREVA
-214 FRSLGEDKHLSEMTE
+214 FRALGDDKHLSEMTD

-252 FCVVRDDSD
+252 FCVVRDDND

-267 FWDLK
+267 FWGLT
-272 QYGPSMATDHYET
+272 QYGPGMATDRYET

-307 SDLRKLL
+307 SDLRRFL
-314 NNATERIARKVEV
+314 NTATERIARKVEV
-327 QRGELAKS
+327 QRAELAKS

-349 ANLYQLEKGVLY
+349 ANLYRLEKGVLY

-420 TVKDALSKILFHQ
+420 TVKDALS
-433 QMVEQNEEKKRAAE
+433 RAE
-447 TKTTIIP
+447 TERDIGEIRRELVTSGYLKDRT
-454 ARPETKIIP
+454 PEK
-463 KNRRNKE
+463 KNRRG
-470 KSPDGIPT
+470 S
-478 KNIQYRPSAEEKVL
+478 QR
-492 QKRQMTLLEMPG
+492 
-504 FIEPEDNP
+504 
-512 RDGDGVAPEDQQ
+512 RDGKKARSAKQPPALPPIEYETTDGFRVLVGRNNLQ
-524 TVTEDAQ
+524 
-531 HQATPETDATENDG
+531 NDKLSMKTAGKLDMWLHTKDFPG
-545 SSGGPRVVKKLPDAD
+545 SHVII
-560 PAPSPAMA
+560 
-568 DEPAAQ
+568 EAQ
-574 DNTVQETQEAVFTN
+574 DGQVSDRAIEEAAIIAAVNSTAVTGDKVPVDYTLVKNLKKPAGARPGKVIFHTN
-588 GSESQKEGP
+588 WTIYVTPDEDFAERQRKK
-597 QDDDNGTLQL
+597 

>member
-34 ELVLTLRSRDL
+34 ELVLTLHSRDL

-307 SDLRKLL
+307 SDLRKFL

-420 TVKDALSKILFHQ
+420 TVKDALS
-433 QMVEQNEEKKRAAE
+433 RAE
-447 TKTTIIP
+447 TERDIGEK
-454 ARPETKIIP
+454 
-463 KNRRNKE
+463 KNRRG
-470 KSPDGIPT
+470 S
-478 KNIQYRPSAEEKVL
+478 QR
-492 QKRQMTLLEMPG
+492 
-504 FIEPEDNP
+504 
-512 RDGDGVAPEDQQ
+512 RDGKKARSAKQPPALPPLEYETTDGFRVLVGRNNLQNDKLSMK
-524 TVTEDAQ
+524 
-531 HQATPETDATENDG
+531 QAGKLDMWLHTKDFPG
-545 SSGGPRVVKKLPDAD
+545 SHVII
-560 PAPSPAMA
+560 
-568 DEPAAQ
+568 EAQ
-574 DNTVQETQEAVFTN
+574 DGQVSDRAIEEAAVIAAVNSTARTGDKVPVDYTLVKNLKKPTGARPGKVIFHTN
-588 GSESQKEGP
+588 WTIYVTPDEDFAEQQRKK
-597 QDDDNGTLQL
+597 

>member
-7 FLHCIGQELENA
+7 FLHCIGQELSSA

-63 TKATFENP
+63 TKASFENP

-112 GDKETLTIAMEIMAQ
+112 GDKETLTVAMEVMAQ
-127 YSNVILLG
+127 YSNVILIG

-163 ELPPQQDKLALPD
+163 ELPPQQDKLGLPD
-176 HSVEELVARI
+176 HRVEELVERI
-186 REFRSKTLSSAVL
+186 RTFSAKTLSSAVL
-199 SSLQGVSPALAREVA
+199 SSIQGVSPALAREVA
-214 FRSLGEDKHLSEMTE
+214 FRALGDDKHLSEMTD

-239 LELKKEIASPTHT
+239 LELKKEVASPTHT
-252 FCVVRDDSD
+252 FCVVRDDND
-261 KPFEFS
+261 RPFEFS

-272 QYGPSMATDHYET
+272 QYGPGMATDHYET

-291 DYYAR
+291 DYYAK

-307 SDLRKLL
+307 ADLRKFL

-420 TVKDALSKILFHQ
+420 TVKDALS
-433 QMVEQNEEKKRAAE
+433 RAE
-447 TKTTIIP
+447 TERDIGEIRRELVASGYLKDKT
-454 ARPETKIIP
+454 PEK
-463 KNRRNKE
+463 KNRRG
-470 KSPDGIPT
+470 S
-478 KNIQYRPSAEEKVL
+478 QR
-492 QKRQMTLLEMPG
+492 
-504 FIEPEDNP
+504 
-512 RDGDGVAPEDQQ
+512 RDGKKARSAKQPPALPPLEYETTDGFRVLVGRNNLQNDKLSMK
-524 TVTEDAQ
+524 
-531 HQATPETDATENDG
+531 QAGKLDMWLHTKDFPG
-545 SSGGPRVVKKLPDAD
+545 SHVII
-560 PAPSPAMA
+560 
-568 DEPAAQ
+568 
-574 DNTVQETQEAVFTN
+574 
-588 GSESQKEGP
+588 ESQDGEVSDQAIEEAAIIAAVNSTARTGDKVP
-597 QDDDNGTLQL
+597 VDYTLVKNLKKPTGARPGKVIFHTNWTIYVTPDEDFAEQRRKQ

>member
-7 FLHCIGQELENA
+7 FLHCIGQELETA

-112 GDKETLTIAMEIMAQ
+112 GDKETLTVAMEIMAQ
-127 YSNVILLG
+127 YSNVILIG

-155 LILPGLAY
+155 LILPGLPY
-163 ELPPQQDKLALPD
+163 ELPPQQDKLGLPD
-176 HSVEELVARI
+176 HSVEELVERI
-186 REFRSKTLSSAVL
+186 RTFSAKTLSSAVL
-199 SSLQGVSPALAREVA
+199 SSIQGVSPALAREVA
-214 FRSLGEDKHLSEMTE
+214 FRALGDDKHLSEMTD

-252 FCVVRDDSD
+252 FCVVRDDND

-267 FWDLK
+267 FWGLT
-272 QYGPSMATDHYET
+272 QYGPGMATDRYET

-307 SDLRKLL
+307 SDLRRFL
-314 NNATERIARKVEV
+314 NTATERIARKVEV
-327 QRGELAKS
+327 QRAELAKS

-349 ANLYQLEKGVLY
+349 ANLYRLEKGVLY

-420 TVKDALSKILFHQ
+420 TVKDALS
-433 QMVEQNEEKKRAAE
+433 RAE
-447 TKTTIIP
+447 TERDIGEIRRELVTSGYLKDRT
-454 ARPETKIIP
+454 PEK
-463 KNRRNKE
+463 KNRRG
-470 KSPDGIPT
+470 S
-478 KNIQYRPSAEEKVL
+478 QR
-492 QKRQMTLLEMPG
+492 
-504 FIEPEDNP
+504 
-512 RDGDGVAPEDQQ
+512 RDGKKARSAKQPPALPPIEYETTDGFRVLVGRNNLQ
-524 TVTEDAQ
+524 
-531 HQATPETDATENDG
+531 NDKLSMKTAGKLDMWLHTKDFPG
-545 SSGGPRVVKKLPDAD
+545 SHVII
-560 PAPSPAMA
+560 
-568 DEPAAQ
+568 EAQ
-574 DNTVQETQEAVFTN
+574 DGQVSDRAIEEAAIIAAVNSTAVTGDKVPVDYTLVKNLKKPAGARPGKVIFHTN
-588 GSESQKEGP
+588 WTIYVTPDEDFAEQQRKK
-597 QDDDNGTLQL
+597 

>member
-7 FLHCIGQELENA
+7 FLHCIRQELENA

-214 FRSLGEDKHLSEMTE
+214 FRALGEDKPLSEMTE

-239 LELKKEIASPTHT
+239 LELKKEVASPTHT
-252 FCVVRDDSD
+252 FCVVRDDND
-261 KPFEFS
+261 RPFEFS

-307 SDLRKLL
+307 SDLRKFL

-335 VDREKLRVYAELIN
+335 VDREKLRV
-349 ANLYQLEKGVLY
+349 
-361 YDLENYYD
+361 
-369 ENRILRVPADPALS
+369 
-383 PAQNSQKYYKDYRKT
+383 
-398 YTAEKKLTEQI
+398 
-409 EQGTEELAYLE
+409 
-420 TVKDALSKILFHQ
+420 
-433 QMVEQNEEKKRAAE
+433 
-447 TKTTIIP
+447 
-454 ARPETKIIP
+454 
-463 KNRRNKE
+463 
-470 KSPDGIPT
+470 
-478 KNIQYRPSAEEKVL
+478 
-492 QKRQMTLLEMPG
+492 
-504 FIEPEDNP
+504 
-512 RDGDGVAPEDQQ
+512 
-524 TVTEDAQ
+524 
-531 HQATPETDATENDG
+531 
-545 SSGGPRVVKKLPDAD
+545 
-560 PAPSPAMA
+560 
-568 DEPAAQ
+568 
-574 DNTVQETQEAVFTN
+574 
-588 GSESQKEGP
+588 
-597 QDDDNGTLQL
+597 

>member
-135 PDGKIIDALKRVD
+135 PDRKIIDALKRVD

-261 KPFEFS
+261 KPF
-267 FWDLK
+267 
-272 QYGPSMATDHYET
+272 
-285 ASELLD
+285 
-291 DYYAR
+291 
-296 RDSMERIAHKS
+296 
-307 SDLRKLL
+307 
-314 NNATERIARKVEV
+314 
-327 QRGELAKS
+327 
-335 VDREKLRVYAELIN
+335 
-349 ANLYQLEKGVLY
+349 
-361 YDLENYYD
+361 
-369 ENRILRVPADPALS
+369 
-383 PAQNSQKYYKDYRKT
+383 
-398 YTAEKKLTEQI
+398 
-409 EQGTEELAYLE
+409 
-420 TVKDALSKILFHQ
+420 
-433 QMVEQNEEKKRAAE
+433 
-447 TKTTIIP
+447 
-454 ARPETKIIP
+454 
-463 KNRRNKE
+463 
-470 KSPDGIPT
+470 
-478 KNIQYRPSAEEKVL
+478 
-492 QKRQMTLLEMPG
+492 
-504 FIEPEDNP
+504 
-512 RDGDGVAPEDQQ
+512 
-524 TVTEDAQ
+524 
-531 HQATPETDATENDG
+531 
-545 SSGGPRVVKKLPDAD
+545 
-560 PAPSPAMA
+560 
-568 DEPAAQ
+568 
-574 DNTVQETQEAVFTN
+574 
-588 GSESQKEGP
+588 
-597 QDDDNGTLQL
+597 

>member
-7 FLHCIGQELENA
+7 FLHCIGQELETA

-63 TKATFENP
+63 TKASFENP

-112 GDKETLTIAMEIMAQ
+112 GDKETLTVAMEIMAQ
-127 YSNVILLG
+127 YSNVILIG

-163 ELPPQQDKLALPD
+163 ELPPQQDKLALPE
-176 HSVEELVARI
+176 HSVEELVERI
-186 REFRSKTLSSAVL
+186 RSFSAKTLSSAVL
-199 SSLQGVSPALAREVA
+199 SSVQGVSPALAREVA
-214 FRSLGEDKHLSEMTE
+214 FRALGDDKHLSEMTE

-239 LELKKEIASPTHT
+239 LELKKEVASPTHT
-252 FCVVRDDSD
+252 FCVVRDDND
-261 KPFEFS
+261 RPFEFS
-267 FWDLK
+267 FWALK
-272 QYGPSMATDHYET
+272 QYGPGMATDHYET

-291 DYYAR
+291 EYYAK

-307 SDLRKLL
+307 SDLRRFL
-314 NNATERIARKVEV
+314 NTATERIARKVEV
-327 QRGELAKS
+327 QRAELAKS

-369 ENRILRVPADPALS
+369 ENRVLRVPADPALS

-420 TVKDALSKILFHQ
+420 TVKDALS
-433 QMVEQNEEKKRAAE
+433 RAE
-447 TKTTIIP
+447 TERDIGEIRRELVASGYLKDKT
-454 ARPETKIIP
+454 PEK
-463 KNRRNKE
+463 KNRRG
-470 KSPDGIPT
+470 S
-478 KNIQYRPSAEEKVL
+478 QR
-492 QKRQMTLLEMPG
+492 
-504 FIEPEDNP
+504 
-512 RDGDGVAPEDQQ
+512 RDG
-524 TVTEDAQ
+524 
-531 HQATPETDATENDG
+531 
-545 SSGGPRVVKKLPDAD
+545 KKARSAKQP
-560 PAPSPAMA
+560 PAMPPLEYETTDGFRVLVGRNNLQNDKLSMKQA
-568 DEPAAQ
+568 GKLDMWLHTKDFPGSHVIIEAQ
-574 DNTVQETQEAVFTN
+574 DGEVSDRAIEEAAIIAAVNSTARTGDKVPVDYTLVKNLKKPAGARPGKVIFHTN
-588 GSESQKEGP
+588 WTIYVTPDEDFAEAHRKK
-597 QDDDNGTLQL
+597 

>member
-7 FLHCIGQELENA
+7 YLRCLKTELDGLLP
-19 VIGAKVDKVY
+19 GARVDKIY
-29 QPSSE
+29 LPTDD
-34 ELVLTLRSRDL
+34 ELVLSLRSREH
-45 GALKLLLCARANS
+45 GALRLLLSARANS
-58 PRIHL
+58 PRVSL
-63 TKATFENP
+63 THASFENP

-307 SDLRKLL
+307 SDLRKFL

-420 TVKDALSKILFHQ
+420 TVKDALS
-433 QMVEQNEEKKRAAE
+433 RAE
-447 TKTTIIP
+447 TERDIGEIRRELVASGYLKDKT
-454 ARPETKIIP
+454 PEK
-463 KNRRNKE
+463 KNRRG
-470 KSPDGIPT
+470 S
-478 KNIQYRPSAEEKVL
+478 QR
-492 QKRQMTLLEMPG
+492 
-504 FIEPEDNP
+504 
-512 RDGDGVAPEDQQ
+512 RDGKKARSAKQPPALPPLEYETTDGFRVLVGRNNLQNDKLSMK
-524 TVTEDAQ
+524 
-531 HQATPETDATENDG
+531 QAGKLDMWLHTKDFPG
-545 SSGGPRVVKKLPDAD
+545 SHVII
-560 PAPSPAMA
+560 
-568 DEPAAQ
+568 EAQ
-574 DNTVQETQEAVFTN
+574 DGQVSDRAIEEAAVIAAVNSTARTGDKVPVDYTLVKNLKKPTGARPGKVIFHTN
-588 GSESQKEGP
+588 WTIYVTPDEDFAEQQRKK
-597 QDDDNGTLQL
+597 

>member
-7 FLHCIGQELENA
+7 FLHCIGQELETA

-63 TKATFENP
+63 TKAAFENP

-112 GDKETLTIAMEIMAQ
+112 GDKETLTVAMEIMAQ
-127 YSNVILLG
+127 YSNVILIG

-176 HSVEELVARI
+176 HGVEELVERI
-186 REFRSKTLSSAVL
+186 RSFSAKTLSSAVL
-199 SSLQGVSPALAREVA
+199 SSVQGVSPALAREVA
-214 FRSLGEDKHLSEMTE
+214 FRALGDDKHLSEMTD

-239 LELKKEIASPTHT
+239 LELKKEVASPTHT
-252 FCVVRDDSD
+252 FCVVRDDND
-261 KPFEFS
+261 RPFEFS
-267 FWDLK
+267 FWDLR
-272 QYGPSMATDHYET
+272 QYGPGMATDHYET

-291 DYYAR
+291 EYYAK

-307 SDLRKLL
+307 SDLRKFL
-314 NNATERIARKVEV
+314 NTATERIARKVEV

-420 TVKDALSKILFHQ
+420 TVKDALS
-433 QMVEQNEEKKRAAE
+433 RAE
-447 TKTTIIP
+447 TERDIGEIRRELVASGYLKDKT
-454 ARPETKIIP
+454 PEK
-463 KNRRNKE
+463 KNRRG
-470 KSPDGIPT
+470 S
-478 KNIQYRPSAEEKVL
+478 QR
-492 QKRQMTLLEMPG
+492 
-504 FIEPEDNP
+504 
-512 RDGDGVAPEDQQ
+512 RDGKKARSAKQPPALPPLEYETTDGFRVLVGRNNLQNDKLSMK
-524 TVTEDAQ
+524 
-531 HQATPETDATENDG
+531 QAGKLDMWLHTKDFPG
-545 SSGGPRVVKKLPDAD
+545 SHVII
-560 PAPSPAMA
+560 
-568 DEPAAQ
+568 EAQ
-574 DNTVQETQEAVFTN
+574 DGEVSDQAIEEAAIIAAVNSTARTGDKVPVDYTLVKNLKKPTGARPGKVIFHTN
-588 GSESQKEGP
+588 WTIYVTPDEDFAEAHRKK
-597 QDDDNGTLQL
+597 